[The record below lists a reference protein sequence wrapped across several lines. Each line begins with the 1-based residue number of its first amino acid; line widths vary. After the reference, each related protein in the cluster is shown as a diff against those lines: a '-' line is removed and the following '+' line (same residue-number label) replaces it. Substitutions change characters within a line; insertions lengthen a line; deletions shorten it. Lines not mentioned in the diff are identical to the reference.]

1 MIYWKMLVFVIKI
14 LVNGFL
20 KEKEGGRDYFSLLN
34 ELFMGLT
41 VYSVDL
47 CFHISFSS

>member
-1 MIYWKMLVFVIKI
+1 MIYWRMTVFVIKT
-14 LVNGFL
+14 LVNHPL

-34 ELFMGLT
+34 EVFMGLT

-47 CFHISFSS
+47 CFRISFCP